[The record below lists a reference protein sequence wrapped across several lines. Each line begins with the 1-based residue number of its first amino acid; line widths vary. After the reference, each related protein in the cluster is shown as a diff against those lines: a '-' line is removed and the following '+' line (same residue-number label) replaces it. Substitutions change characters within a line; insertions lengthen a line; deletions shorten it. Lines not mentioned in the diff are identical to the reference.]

1 MPPDPPPL
9 YLIVLF
15 LEWLRHVV
23 KFNLLVY
30 CRQDLFYE
38 NGLLSHGKF
47 LSFSDTRLKIRRLQD
62 TFDSTREHKLNLKG
76 IQNLNF
82 NRDKVIN
89 LDIIIYNKL
98 ESVFC
103 KSGHGIIS
111 TLRVIINET
120 EMSILNLKIY
130 I

>member
-1 MPPDPPPL
+1 MPPPPPHRL
-9 YLIVLF
+9 LLIVLF

-47 LSFSDTRLKIRRLQD
+47 LSFSDTRLEIRRLQG

-76 IQNLNF
+76 IQNVNF
-82 NRDKVIN
+82 NREVVIN

-98 ESVFC
+98 EFVSC
-103 KSGHGIIS
+103 KSVQFNIIILQ
-111 TLRVIINET
+111 TIIELFF
-120 EMSILNLKIY
+120 EILS
-130 I
+130 